1 MIMGHLK
8 ELIGKDLGEDEIKMM
23 NPLVLAYIG
32 DTIYDLLVRT
42 YLIITEDLTVHSLHN
57 RAINYVS
64 AGAQAHTLEDILGRL
79 TEEEKNIIRR
89 GRNTKSG
96 TVPKNADIGEYK
108 HATGFEALLGYLYLT
123 ERTDRLMEIGGW
135 ILKSHR

>member
-1 MIMGHLK
+1 MGHLK